1 MKQDYSDEAKDECRG
16 ATQTVG
22 SHELP
27 DAQACERLCADDEL
41 CSYFHFNDG
50 LCHLKEAYSEE
61 KGSCNPLYEP
71 TKAGYSGPASC
82 DAAIAVQKWV
92 LPAEDVGGAFNS
104 CGYMPVLKI
113 VSRVGHKP
121 DWYKGAVQ
129 KVGVDELSD
138 ANACLQLCNDEQ
150 MCTYFH
156 FNDGHCYLKKDYSD
170 KEKIDKGGCNPLYK
184 PTKADFSGRARC

>member
-1 MKQDYSDEAKDECRG
+1 MNLLRYGNACQQFCANDEKCSYYHFNDGHCYLKQDYSDEAKDECRG

-121 DWYKGAVQ
+121 DW
-129 KVGVDELSD
+129 
-138 ANACLQLCNDEQ
+138 C
-150 MCTYFH
+150 
-156 FNDGHCYLKKDYSD
+156 
-170 KEKIDKGGCNPLYK
+170 
-184 PTKADFSGRARC
+184 R